1 MNVGKIT
8 DARDQ
13 VLTTFFSL
21 RLFISSIRPRRR
33 ASMNGPF
40 LTERDICSSLPLL
53 PPTRPDDQSS
63 GGLGPTGAVAHGRLA
78 PRSLGRHPRRG
89 LAFATA
95 VRMVTRVH
103 DDTSDLGPLAQVP
116 GTAGLAEVLVLVVKV
131 APLADR

>member
-40 LTERDICSSLPLL
+40 LTERDICSYLPRL

-63 GGLGPTGAVAHGRLA
+63 GGLGPAGAVAHGRLA
-78 PRSLGRHPRRG
+78 PRRLGRPPPRGPAPPTPAPAGPRG
-89 LAFATA
+89 ARRA
-95 VRMVTRVH
+95 
-103 DDTSDLGPLAQVP
+103 
-116 GTAGLAEVLVLVVKV
+116 
-131 APLADR
+131 